1 MSSALTA
8 PGLSLSAPTA
18 SAVRQRRLGPAHFA
32 FMRALAQ
39 GVSVAESWDRYMVIE
54 GDSSDPRLVAST
66 LKWIRTEFGKAA
78 AKEQRFGTAR
88 LLRLDATRIGVPAA
102 PLPTLEEFAQEHGL
116 EDERE
121 SYQIAAYEAHFGG
134 ATQRQ
139 RRRQALIE
147 KQLTALRWLEA
158 LVAQPPRA
166 RDSVA
171 AWFHATLASRL
182 EAAEIFTLAQLV
194 DRINGIGRAWYG
206 SIRALGPAKAA
217 RVVSWLHENEAS
229 LQLYVGSHV
238 AVQRSKLFK
247 HELAAVVQPA
257 TDIRPIEKFV
267 PPSELDGRNG
277 VYRRPQ
283 SQCLLKAATDYEA
296 ILAWLRAKRGP
307 TESQKKR
314 AQRVDKRRKQR
325 STGVESAND
334 WLDHL
339 SNTQRAYR
347 TEAERFLLWATLQ
360 KRKALSS
367 LTHEDCIEYRDFLAD
382 PQPRSRWCGP
392 RARPRWSP
400 LWRPF
405 EGPLSVSAQRRALMV
420 LRNLFS
426 YLQDQAYLVGNAWS
440 QISVPSTSTPRM
452 NVGRAF
458 TQAQWRFANERLLAL
473 PPTSATLRLQFA
485 LRLFYATGLRI
496 SEAVDAQV
504 DHLQWAEYPGDDD
517 EPSIAGFELTVIG
530 KGDKARTLPVPD
542 DVIELLSKYLASR
555 GLKPDPLDFGNS
567 GAFLIGRLVDAHE
580 RAPNLVKSTDDHR
593 GGISA
598 TTLGEQM
605 KAFFEDCSHA
615 LRDAGD
621 VRGAERFAQA
631 TTHWL
636 RHTSASHALASKDV
650 SLEAMKELLGHASL
664 STTSLYVNTE
674 QRRRMAAV
682 QKFARRSL
690 PASGH

>member
-1 MSSALTA
+1 MSADRPSNALALTA
-8 PGLSLSAPTA
+8 STVSAA
-18 SAVRQRRLGPAHFA
+18 RQRRLGPAHFA
-32 FMRALAQ
+32 FMRSLAQ
-39 GVSVAESWDRYMVIE
+39 GVSVAQSWDRYMAIE

-78 AKEQRFGTAR
+78 VKEQRFGTAR
-88 LLRLDATRIGVPAA
+88 LLRLDATRIGERAA
-102 PLPTLEEFAQEHGL
+102 PLPSLEEFAQEQGL

-121 SYQIAAYEAHFGG
+121 SYQIAAYEARYGS

-139 RRRQALIE
+139 RRRQALAG

-166 RDSVA
+166 GDAVA
-171 AWFHATLASRL
+171 AWFHPTLASRL
-182 EAAEIFTLAQLV
+182 EAADIFTLAQLV
-194 DRINGIGRAWYG
+194 DRINGIGRAWHG
-206 SIRALGPAKAA
+206 SIRGLGPAKAA
-217 RVVSWLHENEAS
+217 RVVAWLHESQAS
-229 LQLYVGSHV
+229 LQLYLGPHV
-238 AVQRSKLFK
+238 AVKRSKLFK
-247 HELAAVVQPA
+247 HELAAIVQPA

-283 SQCLLKAATDYEA
+283 AQCLLKAATDYEA
-296 ILAWLRAKRGP
+296 VLAWLRAKRGP
-307 TESQKKR
+307 TETQKKR
-314 AQRVDKRRKQR
+314 AAARRKQR
-325 STGVESAND
+325 STGVESATD
-334 WLDHL
+334 WLEHL

-367 LTHEDCIEYRDFLAD
+367 LTHEDCIEYREFLAN

-392 RARPRWSP
+392 RSRPRWSP

-405 EGPLSVSAQRRALMV
+405 EGPLGGVAQQRAIMV
-420 LRNLFS
+420 LRNLFA

-440 QISVPSTSTPRM
+440 QVSVPRSSTPRM

-458 TQAQWRFANERLLAL
+458 TQAQWRFVTERAAAL
-473 PPTSATLRLQFA
+473 PPTSANLRLRFA

-496 SEAVDAQV
+496 SEAVEAQV
-504 DHLQWAEYPGDDD
+504 DHLQWVEYPGNDD
-517 EPSIAGFELTVIG
+517 EPSIAGFELTVVG
-530 KGDKARTLPVPD
+530 KGDKARTLPLAD
-542 DVIELLSKYLASR
+542 DVIELLGEYLQSR
-555 GLKPDPLDFGNS
+555 GLQSDPLDFGNS

-580 RAPNLVKSTDDHR
+580 RAPNLVKASSDHR
-593 GGISA
+593 TGVSAATIGGQ
-598 TTLGEQM
+598 L
-605 KAFFEDCSHA
+605 KAFFDDCGRA

-621 VRGAERFAQA
+621 HRGSERFAQA

-664 STTSLYVNTE
+664 STTSVYVNTE
-674 QRRRMAAV
+674 RRQRMAAM
-682 QKFARRSL
+682 QKFARRSAL
-690 PASGH
+690 MPVGNS